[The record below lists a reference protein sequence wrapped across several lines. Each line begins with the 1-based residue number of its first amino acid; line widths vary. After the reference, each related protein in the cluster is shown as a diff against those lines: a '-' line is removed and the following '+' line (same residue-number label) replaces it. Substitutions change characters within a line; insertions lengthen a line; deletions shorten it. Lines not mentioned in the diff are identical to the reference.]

1 MVPALL
7 TLSYAPFKAEVE
19 CPRSHT
25 CCGFARFRP
34 YILVQICRLKLRTT
48 SESSSTSTDTP
59 AVSAAP
65 PTTAPVVVTKTAVT
79 LADHLD
85 LRNLPLATTP
95 GGKNFAL
102 KCLHPAESE
111 IKVNRGPGGSLPSVG
126 MNFDFIKTIPVPLNT
141 VNCYIVQTA
150 NPLVPLMLDF
160 LDSQGTSVGRA
171 AYTNTAFGLS
181 GYKTAWSSYGGLIPT
196 TVNNYL
202 EWVDDYRVT
211 AQSLT
216 LDYIAPMVADQG
228 TITAAQFTHKPV
240 TQSPASCTFRDS
252 QGTPP
257 YAMQSY
263 NSVAD
268 TWFYEPMPDP
278 QTLLMGTSAYTA
290 KLREGVYQPLKLTK
304 FKWVNARDR
313 FVPLN
318 SRSAV
323 TGMIVR
329 EAVPSVPGSIAAVFP
344 YMISDTPL
352 ATDAPLVKPSCHTVG
367 LVHISGMGVTSTN
380 NVSLRIRFRQ
390 CIEMHV
396 TPGSLWS
403 PMTEAPY
410 PPDRLAYEMV
420 AEIFGRMKDGYPAS
434 YNDLGK
440 LKDTIG
446 KLGNE
451 LIQYV
456 DPVLDV
462 LGMVP
467 GVGSVAS
474 GLKTAMK
481 VGKGVAGV
489 VSAVKQRKK
498 QRVSAQPATGEK
510 AGDQPTSNTAAA
522 AAARAQQKKGGR
534 SKGQKR

>member
-1 MVPALL
+1 M
-7 TLSYAPFKAEVE
+7 
-19 CPRSHT
+19 
-25 CCGFARFRP
+25 
-34 YILVQICRLKLRTT
+34 QICRLKVRTT
-48 SESSSTSTDTP
+48 TESSSSSTNTAAVTP
-59 AVSAAP
+59 AA

-126 MNFDFIKTIPVPLNT
+126 MNFDFIKTIPVPQ
-141 VNCYIVQTA
+141 NCTDVYISQTA
-150 NPLVPLMLDF
+150 NPLVPFFANFVDNQGNSL
-160 LDSQGTSVGRA
+160 SQA
-171 AYTNTAFGLS
+171 AYTNTVFGLS
-181 GYKTAWSSYGGLIPT
+181 GYKTSWTSWNGLIPT

-202 EWVDDYRVT
+202 EWVEDYRVT

-228 TITAAQFTHKPV
+228 TITAAQMECKPV
-240 TQSPASCTFRDS
+240 TESTAASTWNGS
-252 QGTPP
+252 SSTPP
-257 YAMQSY
+257 YTLASY
-263 NSVAD
+263 SRTAD

-290 KLREGVYQPLKLTK
+290 KLREGVYQPLKLNK
-304 FKWVNARDR
+304 FKFVNARDR
-313 FVPLN
+313 FVPLSAN
-318 SRSAV
+318 RSAV
-323 TGMIVR
+323 GMQVR
-329 EAVPSVPGSIAAVFP
+329 EGILGVPGAVAPMFP
-344 YMISDTPL
+344 YQISFTPIS
-352 ATDAPLVKPSCHTVG
+352 TDAPLVKPSCHTVG
-367 LVHISGMGVTSTN
+367 IIHLSGMGVSATN
-380 NVSLRIRFRQ
+380 IVSLRVRFRQ

-396 TPGSLWS
+396 TPGSLWA

-410 PPDRLAYEMV
+410 PPDRLAYDMV
-420 AEIFGRMKDGYPAS
+420 TEIFGRMKDGYPAS

-481 VGKGVAGV
+481 VGKGVANV

-510 AGDQPTSNTAAA
+510 SGDQPTSNTAAVA
-522 AAARAQQKKGGR
+522 AAKAQQKKGGR
-534 SKGQKR
+534 PKGQKR